1 MALPSTLLIIFSSA
15 ALVFGHLY
23 PAIETTSDI
32 FQTQVPFSE
41 KYSQAQKKL
50 DEVNSANL
58 LFELSYFF
66 LF

>member
-41 KYSQAQKKL
+41 KYSQAQKKKQIKDTLL
-50 DEVNSANL
+50 DRGRV
-58 LFELSYFF
+58 FCH
-66 LF
+66 